1 MEKEKYAN
9 NVNNINMK
17 QLERIYFLVI
27 LKAIII
33 LLISFDGF
41 AEKWINAVLS
51 AASNWSLRYAVKNYR
66 KNTLPDEISFYGSN
80 CCATFTQVN
89 GNCLK

>member
-51 AASNWSLRYAVKNYR
+51 AASN
-66 KNTLPDEISFYGSN
+66 
-80 CCATFTQVN
+80 
-89 GNCLK
+89 